1 MYRHSMICLLIG
13 LLLSACTL
21 PLSTTQQATDENA
34 ESPVVSVETTNLQAT
49 VVLLAPTQAVTLIP
63 ASPTLTVTIEITP
76 TQAAAPEVITEPQA
90 QFMVQTGTPVETAN
104 FLHPEAGCNWLGVG
118 GQVFGKDEKPV
129 TGLVVEVGGT
139 LADSP
144 VLFLTLTGGN
154 TILGPGGYEITI
166 SDQLIASEGSL
177 WVQLYDLNGIP
188 QSEQIYFDTYAENDN
203 CEKNL
208 IIVNFNEIGFAENEY
223 YFPFILN
230 AGKISE

>member
-1 MYRHSMICLLIG
+1 MFRQGKICLLIG
-13 LLLSACTL
+13 LLLSACKL
-21 PLSTTQQATDENA
+21 PLSPTQQANDENA
-34 ESPVVSVETTNLQAT
+34 KSPVVSVETTNLQAT
-49 VVLLAPTQAVTLIP
+49 VVMLAPTQAVTLMP
-63 ASPTLTVTIEITP
+63 ASPTVTVTIEITS
-76 TQAAAPEVITEPQA
+76 TQAAVPEVITEPQA
-90 QFMVQTGTPVETAN
+90 QFIVQTGTPVETAN

-166 SDQLIASEGSL
+166 SDQPIASEGSL
-177 WVQLYDLNGIP
+177 WVQLFDLNGIP